1 MMIDA
6 VMYGMI
12 PRKKTETAVSAPP
25 ENRLNRPR
33 TPPAPFDCDCS
44 SWTALKSTYGTG
56 MCDPSRNKK
65 MTKTVNMI
73 LFRRSATRNMFWR
86 RESPDITET
95 PSGPHRVDDPVTTG
109 RGSVAS
115 GW

>member
-25 ENRLNRPR
+25 ENRLKRPS

-56 MCDPSRNKK
+56 MCEPDPEDEDDED
-65 MTKTVNMI
+65 
-73 LFRRSATRNMFWR
+73 
-86 RESPDITET
+86 REQDLVPQV
-95 PSGPHRVDDPVTTG
+95 GDPEHVLEA
-109 RGSVAS
+109 RKP
-115 GW
+115 